1 MYKGIN
7 YYIGEQCLEE
17 QKMLIKFKV
26 KNVLSFKDLVEFSMV
41 AGSTFKNDERLVDN
55 GNFKLLKFSSVYG
68 ANASGKSNLVKAFQL
83 MKDLVVRS
91 FPNYP
96 LNYHFKLQDETNN
109 KRSYFEIILLLNK
122 KSYSYG
128 FEADFINNKFISEW
142 LYELKESNDKMIYER
157 DAVNKTIE
165 FGKNFKANL
174 KNKLDFYAED
184 IKGND
189 SILLLN
195 FLNKDKPSLY
205 EFESAKIFKEV
216 YEWFTKS
223 LDIANPDTMLTSG
236 EYFKIEKKL
245 KDLSKFMNGFGTGIY
260 TIEKSKKERDDI
272 KNELP
277 IFIINDVQEQAME
290 KIKSNDKLKGVGT
303 LLRVNK
309 KFWIINV
316 NRDGSMIFEKISF
329 FHEKEKKYPFSLD
342 DESDGT
348 ARILDLA
355 EILLNDDKNK
365 TYIVDELDRCLHP
378 QLTCKFIKEF
388 LDKAKKEDN
397 NNQLIVTTHE
407 SRLLDFNILRRDEIW
422 FVEKKDNASNLY
434 SLEEFNVRF
443 DKKIDKAYLEGRYG
457 GIPTFDEVFPNEI
470 SGNENKDY

>member
-1 MYKGIN
+1 MCKGN
-7 YYIGEQCLEE
+7 FHYIGEQNTEDK
-17 QKMLIKFKV
+17 KMLIKFKI

-41 AGSTFKNDERLVDN
+41 AGTTFKNVNRLVDN
-55 GNFKLLKFSSVYG
+55 ENFKILKFSSLYG
-68 ANASGKSNLVKAFQL
+68 ANASGKSNLVKAFQI
-83 MKDLVVRS
+83 MKNLIVES

-96 LNYHFKLQDETNN
+96 LNCQYKLQDN
-109 KRSYFEIILLLNK
+109 KSNSSSYFEIILLLNK
-122 KSYSYG
+122 KTYSYG
-128 FEADFINNKFISEW
+128 FEADLINNKFISEW
-142 LYELKESNDKMIYER
+142 LYELKETNEKLIFER
-157 DAVNKTIE
+157 DVINSKIE
-165 FGKNFKANL
+165 FGKNFKNEL
-174 KNKLDFYAED
+174 RNKLNFYIED
-184 IKGND
+184 IKEND

-205 EFESAKIFKEV
+205 EFEPAKIFKEV
-216 YEWFTKS
+216 YRWFLKS
-223 LDIANPDTMLTSG
+223 LDIVNPDTMLTSG
-236 EYFKIEKKL
+236 EYFELEKKL
-245 KDLSKFMNGFGTGIY
+245 NELAKFMNRFGTGIY
-260 TIEKSKKERDDI
+260 TIQKNKKDSDDV

-277 IFIINDVQEQAME
+277 SFIIKEIQDYAIKKMKTNDS
-290 KIKSNDKLKGVGT
+290 IKTVGN
-303 LLRVNK
+303 LLRFNK

-316 NRDGSMIFEKISF
+316 SKDGTMVFEKISF
-329 FHEKEKKYPFSLD
+329 YHDQENKYAFSLD

-355 EILLNDDKNK
+355 EILLSDEKNK

-388 LDKAKKEDN
+388 LEKAKIEGN

-422 FVEKKDNASNLY
+422 FVEKKENASQLY

-457 GIPTFDEVFPNEI
+457 GIPVFDEVFPNVI
-470 SGNENKDY
+470 SRNENKVE